1 MRNVMLTACLVIVGA
16 VIIAAVFAPLIA
28 PYSPTKGELGES
40 LAPPFWSEGGT
51 TRHLLGTDMFGR
63 DVLSRILHGAR
74 VSLSISLIAIFISGV
89 LGTLVGLVAGLYGGI
104 VDTVLMRIVDI
115 GLSMPL
121 ILMAVLLAVVLG
133 ASLTTII
140 VVIGL
145 LLWPRYAR
153 QIRGEVLG
161 LKEQDFVALARTA
174 GCSVWRIMFR
184 HLLPNVVPTL
194 LVLITLQVGYVIL
207 LESSLSFL
215 GVGVPPPEPAWGL
228 MVADGRGMIAT
239 AWWVALFPGLAILL
253 TVLALNHLGDIV
265 RDRLDPKLRQVE

>member
-1 MRNVMLTACLVIVGA
+1 MKNAIMTACLVVVAA
-16 VIIAAVFAPLIA
+16 VIIAAIFAPLLA
-28 PYSPTKGELGES
+28 PYSPTSGDLGEA
-40 LAPPFWSEGGT
+40 LVPPFWSAGGT
-51 TRHLLGTDMFGR
+51 THHLLGTDMFGR

-89 LGTLVGLVAGLYGGI
+89 MGTLVGLVSGLYGGF
-104 VDTVLMRIVDI
+104 VDAVLMRIVDI

-161 LKEQDFVALARTA
+161 IKEQDFVALARTA

-184 HLLPNVVPTL
+184 HLLPNVIPTL

-215 GVGVPPPEPAWGL
+215 GVGVPPPHPAWGL
-228 MVADGRGMIAT
+228 MVADGRGTIAT
-239 AWWVALFPGLAILL
+239 AWWVALFPGVAILL
-253 TVLALNHLGDIV
+253 TVLALNHLGDYV
-265 RDRLDPKLRQVE
+265 RDRLDPRLRQVE